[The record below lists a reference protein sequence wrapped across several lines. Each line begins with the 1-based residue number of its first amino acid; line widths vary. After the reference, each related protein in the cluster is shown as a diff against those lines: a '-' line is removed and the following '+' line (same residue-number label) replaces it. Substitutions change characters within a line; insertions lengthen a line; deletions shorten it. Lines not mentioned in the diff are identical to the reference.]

1 MNTQYDIKK
10 IHDKIQELKSTAEE
24 LKRMGENFPALAR
37 NSIRI
42 LASIKM
48 LEIDVSDLV
57 ELESES

>member
-1 MNTQYDIKK
+1 MNAQYDIIK
-10 IHDKIQELKSTAEE
+10 ISDKIRELKSTAEE

-48 LEIDVSDLV
+48 LEIDVSDVV
-57 ELESES
+57 ELDRES